1 MDNKSKN
8 VVSMPVQQVQN
19 KTGEG
24 QVRGR
29 TNLVLVILTFCEC
42 KGLIA

>member
-8 VVSMPVQQVQN
+8 VVFMPVQVQS
-19 KTGEG
+19 KKEG
-24 QVRGR
+24 QMTER
-29 TNLVLVILTFCEC
+29 TNLVPVILTSCEY

>member
-8 VVSMPVQQVQN
+8 VVSTPVQQVQS

-24 QVRGR
+24 QMTER
-29 TNLVLVILTFCEC
+29 TNLVPVILTSREY